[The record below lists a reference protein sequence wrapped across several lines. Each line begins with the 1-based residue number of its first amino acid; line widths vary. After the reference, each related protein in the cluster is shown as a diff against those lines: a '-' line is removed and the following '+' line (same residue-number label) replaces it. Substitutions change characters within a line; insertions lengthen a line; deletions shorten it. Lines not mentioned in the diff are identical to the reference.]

1 MTTKPAFSNIGV
13 DRPEDEDDSVPNA
26 DVADV
31 LASVVAMA
39 ADNTRAHKEVTMRIV
54 DIEKVL
60 NDAGADIFVSVSGP
74 PMDGKSGRLMWHRE
88 DLKDHQSPFRIF
100 VNYDKKYAQFSNCG
114 RAIRAVAV
122 HAIPA
127 LLGAMADAQRKA
139 MAELRQTLAVL
150 QAVAPSDT
158 KEI

>member
-74 PMDGKSGRLMWHRE
+74 PMDGKSGRLMWPRE
-88 DLKDHQSPFRIF
+88 DPKDHQSPFPIF
-100 VNYDKKYAQFSNCG
+100 VNTTRSTRSF
-114 RAIRAVAV
+114 RT
-122 HAIPA
+122 
-127 LLGAMADAQRKA
+127 ADARLRSLSMPSPCSRHGHAQRKA